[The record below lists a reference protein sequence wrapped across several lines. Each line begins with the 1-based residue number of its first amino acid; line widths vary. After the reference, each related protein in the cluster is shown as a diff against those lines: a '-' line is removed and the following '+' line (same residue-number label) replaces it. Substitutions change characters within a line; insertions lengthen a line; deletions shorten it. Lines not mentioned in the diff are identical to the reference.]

1 MTVRKL
7 LWAAGIWLSVLFT
20 CSVFGSLGSYVCGT
34 VSGGETDGLGGPLIV
49 PMETTGE
56 ICTQPALPAWIGLP
70 LWIATLSMIAVI
82 AWRGMPRT
90 TVAPPERELAS
101 A

>member
-1 MTVRKL
+1 MTVRRL

-20 CSVFGSLGSYVCGT
+20 CSVFGSWGSYVCARL
-34 VSGGETDGLGGPLIV
+34 SGGETDGLGGPVIV
-49 PMETTGE
+49 PMETTAE
-56 ICTQPALPAWIGLP
+56 ICTQPALPAWIGVP
-70 LWIATLSMIAVI
+70 LWIATLATIAVV

-90 TVAPPERELAS
+90 TVAPLERELTS

>member
-1 MTVRKL
+1 
-7 LWAAGIWLSVLFT
+7 
-20 CSVFGSLGSYVCGT
+20 
-34 VSGGETDGLGGPLIV
+34 
-49 PMETTGE
+49 METTGE